1 MNETLLMRRLRSE
14 LFISHFPGSKDDIDH
29 ATTLISKALQEAIE
43 AAIPL
48 SRECSRSVT
57 G

>member
-1 MNETLLMRRLRSE
+1 MNETLLLRRLRSE
-14 LFISHFPGSKDDIDH
+14 LFIFHFLGSRNDIDH

-43 AAIPL
+43 ATISL
-48 SRECSRSVT
+48 LRECSRSVT

>member
-1 MNETLLMRRLRSE
+1 MNETLLLRRLRSE
-14 LFISHFPGSKDDIDH
+14 LFISHSLDSKNDIDH

-43 AAIPL
+43 ATISL